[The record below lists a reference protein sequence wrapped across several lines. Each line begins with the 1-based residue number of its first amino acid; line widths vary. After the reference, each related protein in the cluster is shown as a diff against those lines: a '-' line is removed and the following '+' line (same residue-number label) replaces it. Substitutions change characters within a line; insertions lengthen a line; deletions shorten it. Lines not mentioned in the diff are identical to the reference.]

1 MGNKSR
7 IGSHAGTEPHGTG
20 TWPAAGAW
28 PSQWMA
34 MNTAGS
40 PPELG
45 PAPKDPGE
53 LMPQGT
59 SSQRHKEELCS
70 KTAEAGQDNRLEM
83 DMQTG
88 EPQRP
93 GSFQVP
99 LRKEAPEVGQVPP
112 GLPARQAPTSE
123 KRPHSPTARSGSP
136 ATQRLT
142 APTSTLGAGEALP
155 SDTWTVVDPSRQASR
170 GGNTLGCTWYHSL
183 SCADNKTIT

>member
-7 IGSHAGTEPHGTG
+7 TGSHAGTEPHGTG

-28 PSQWMA
+28 PSPWMA
-34 MNTAGS
+34 MNAAGF
-40 PPELG
+40 PPEPG

-59 SSQRHKEELCS
+59 SSQQHQEELCA

-93 GSFQVP
+93 G
-99 LRKEAPEVGQVPP
+99 
-112 GLPARQAPTSE
+112 
-123 KRPHSPTARSGSP
+123 
-136 ATQRLT
+136 
-142 APTSTLGAGEALP
+142 
-155 SDTWTVVDPSRQASR
+155 
-170 GGNTLGCTWYHSL
+170 
-183 SCADNKTIT
+183 